1 MTIVILIVFL
11 SLSCGVMAAAKT
23 VNKEELVQMQRSG
36 LSCETIVAAVE
47 ASGLSFDLDAGAL
60 IQLRGA
66 GMPDDLLKSIL
77 QASGRA
83 KGTQRDYDQ
92 SIAWEKLAPDASFDL
107 PVKMMFREFEGALK
121 DLL

>member
-92 SIAWEKLAPDASFDL
+92 SIA
-107 PVKMMFREFEGALK
+107 
-121 DLL
+121 